1 MFLTFGGFFPWI
13 VIYFTVFRGMG
24 WAWAQWVFIL
34 LWWLTMNLSLFEG
47 VGEWFHPENFLGEGS
62 WLRSYELHV
71 QTRGC
76 SHQSQETG
84 RCHWGQQWDCC
95 RSGYPEAGY
104 SAWGQDVVP
113 AMFMIVISLGKPCN
127 SVTSRNMARWM
138 TISTLQ
144 SPLQVDWHTDSV
156 ISVWM
161 FPYTRSVFTLES
173 RSELVFGIVP
183 TLVTLI
189 LCRWVVVKLLCGRD
203 PTLITPNH
211 FRYYVQ
217 IFQFD
222 DVISDSFRVF
232 FFLLFWRFRRLWK
245 LGRWYWLC

>member
-1 MFLTFGGFFPWI
+1 MQSSESRDRKMSLRTAVRLLLLRI
-13 VIYFTVFRGMG
+13 S
-24 WAWAQWVFIL
+24 WA
-34 LWWLTMNLSLFEG
+34 
-47 VGEWFHPENFLGEGS
+47 
-62 WLRSYELHV
+62 
-71 QTRGC
+71 GC
-76 SHQSQETG
+76 
-84 RCHWGQQWDCC
+84 
-95 RSGYPEAGY
+95 
-104 SAWGQDVVP
+104 SAWGQDDVP
-113 AMFMIVISLGKPCN
+113 ALFTVIPLWKPWNSVISQ
-127 SVTSRNMARWM
+127 NMTRWM
-138 TISTLQ
+138 TMSTLQ

-156 ISVWM
+156 ICVWM

-173 RSELVFGIVP
+173 RGELVFGIVP